1 MGAASGRG
9 ALVAALLGAALG
21 SVRAEPS
28 LHTLSEVLF
37 CQPDTPTRGLSVA
50 FDSEQ
55 LFSFDFPKSQWLP
68 QLPDAPSW
76 PSGIEQPDELNFDT
90 SLCLDLLHVLT
101 RIASGRCLKPAGEG
115 IPVADIFL
123 QQPLQLGYPNTLVC
137 MVGNVFP
144 PAITI
149 SWQRDSIPITEG
161 ITHLTYTPVDDLG
174 FMLFSYLEV
183 TPRSGDIYSCIVTRE
198 RDNTSVVAYWVPQNP
213 IPSDVLAMAVCGA
226 VTALGIL
233 LALLGLGLLLSARRR
248 SNWGKWGRGG
258 HPPRPH

>member
-37 CQPDTPTRGLSVA
+37 CQPDTPSLGLSVA

-55 LFSFDFPKSQWLP
+55 LFSFDVPNMQWLS
-68 QLPDAPSW
+68 QLPDGPAW
-76 PSGIEQPDELNFDT
+76 PTGTEQPQDSPGSPLG
-90 SLCLDLLHVLT
+90 H
-101 RIASGRCLKPAGEG
+101 GQCLKPRVG
-115 IPVADIFL
+115 IPVADVFL

-137 MVGNVFP
+137 MVGNIFP

-149 SWQRDSIPITEG
+149 SWQRDGIPVTDG
-161 ITHLTYTPVDDLG
+161 ITHLTYIPMEDLG
-174 FMLFSYLEV
+174 FMRFSYLAV
-183 TPRSGDIYSCIVTRE
+183 TPHSGEIYSCIVTRE
-198 RDNTSVVAYWVPQNP
+198 RDNISVVAYWVPQDP

-233 LALLGLGLLLSARRR
+233 LALLGLGLLLSARRG
-248 SNWGKWGRGG
+248 STWGQWGQRG
-258 HPPRPH
+258 HSPHTH

>member
-37 CQPDTPTRGLSVA
+37 CQPDTPLLGLSVA

-55 LFSFDFPKSQWLP
+55 LFSFDVPNMQWLP
-68 QLPDAPSW
+68 QLPDGPAW
-76 PSGIEQPDELNFDT
+76 PTGTEQPQELQHDT
-90 SLCLDLLHVLT
+90 MLCRKLHDGLT
-101 RIASGRCLKPAGEG
+101 WLATGPRPMPEAKG
-115 IPVADIFL
+115 IPVADVFL

-137 MVGNVFP
+137 MVGNIFP

-149 SWQRDSIPITEG
+149 SWQRDGIPITDG
-161 ITHLTYTPVDDLG
+161 VTHLTYIPMEDLG
-174 FMLFSYLEV
+174 FMRFSYLAV
-183 TPRSGDIYSCIVTRE
+183 TPHSGEIYSCIVTRE
-198 RDNTSVVAYWVPQNP
+198 RDNISVVAYWVPQDP

-233 LALLGLGLLLSARRR
+233 LALLGLGLLLSARRG
-248 SNWGKWGRGG
+248 STWGQWGQRG
-258 HPPRPH
+258 HSPRTH